1 MLSSYTIL
9 CSTSFLKT
17 DRQTKTLILKLWSNY
32 MTYERKTTY
41 RIVYRYRIVPI
52 SANGSRQRLFLAIL
66 FHISK
71 RAWHA
76 LVNNL
81 LFFHMQVRFLYSHF
95 PSAPWKPKYKGPMR
109 PHFRTPVPNSTNAI
123 RSVKFTYKG
132 VKETLLC
139 V

>member
-1 MLSSYTIL
+1 MSDQIGTQIVGFLTHRLISVFLSSVDMYSDGI
-9 CSTSFLKT
+9 
-17 DRQTKTLILKLWSNY
+17 
-32 MTYERKTTY
+32 
-41 RIVYRYRIVPI
+41 I

-123 RSVKFTYKG
+123 RSVKFTYKE

>member
-1 MLSSYTIL
+1 MHAIIVFVALVAWY
-9 CSTSFLKT
+9 
-17 DRQTKTLILKLWSNY
+17 SNG
-32 MTYERKTTY
+32 
-41 RIVYRYRIVPI
+41 II
-52 SANGSRQRLFLAIL
+52 SANGSRQRLLLAIL

-109 PHFRTPVPNSTNAI
+109 PHFRTPVPNATNAI
-123 RSVKFTYKG
+123 RSVKFTYTE